1 MQQGKQ
7 GQREAE
13 FLVLRVAEGGHS
25 LRNVVVSRSLKRLG
39 NGLTFRVPQ
48 KEPSSANT
56 LIIVHGDPCQTVN
69 LQNCK
74 TNLSCFKP

>member
-7 GQREAE
+7 GQRDAE
-13 FLVLRVAEGGHS
+13 FLVLRVEEGGHR

-39 NGLTFRVPQ
+39 NGLSFKVPQ

-56 LIIVHGDPCQTVN
+56 LLLAQGDPCQTAN

-74 TNLSCFKP
+74 TKNLS